1 MKDSLTIIAILAAWI
16 VLNRWI
22 LPRFGVQTC
31 MSGACARA
39 PHINTPSN
47 EAARNPTDA
56 RFQAGDDAFTNRS
69 PENTAGRAPA
79 PK

>member
-1 MKDSLTIIAILAAWI
+1 MRDGLTIIAILAAWI

-39 PHINTPSN
+39 PHTDTSSH

-56 RFQAGDDAFTNRS
+56 HFQAGDDAFTNRS
-69 PENTAGRAPA
+69 PENAAGRTPA
-79 PK
+79 SK

>member
-39 PHINTPSN
+39 PHINMPSN
-47 EAARNPTDA
+47 ESARNPTDA
-56 RFQAGDDAFTNRS
+56 RFQASDGALPNNS
-69 PENTAGRAPA
+69 HETAEDGVPVA
-79 PK
+79 K